1 MTRGRVVIYATL
13 NVSVLATGMLGWIT
27 GRTRGLITLVSLP
40 MAVIAANA
48 AAWAG
53 FRYGKSPSGTG
64 RAGSGHRPQL
74 WLGSTLFVIGLA
86 LGTWALMSDPVD
98 IKSAGFGAFFVAY
111 GVFMAARSRKA
122 ASPSDG
128 P

>member
-1 MTRGRVVIYATL
+1 
-13 NVSVLATGMLGWIT
+13 
-27 GRTRGLITLVSLP
+27 
-40 MAVIAANA
+40 
-48 AAWAG
+48 
-53 FRYGKSPSGTG
+53 
-64 RAGSGHRPQL
+64 
-74 WLGSTLFVIGLA
+74 
-86 LGTWALMSDPVD
+86 MSDPVD